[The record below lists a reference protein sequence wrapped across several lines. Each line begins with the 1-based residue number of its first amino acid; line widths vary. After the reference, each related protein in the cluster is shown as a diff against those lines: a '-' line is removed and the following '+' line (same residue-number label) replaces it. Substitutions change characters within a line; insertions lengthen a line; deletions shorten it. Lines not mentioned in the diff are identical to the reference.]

1 MPYGFGVGCGWYGVW
16 TPPCGGAGAAWST
29 GGNTAEPTPAP
40 LWAGAPG
47 TMLGGA
53 AWKEAA
59 TRRHSPRM
67 ASAVGKRSFGFFL
80 SARAISASTAGG
92 SERLIEDAAG
102 GSSCTCAY
110 AMASG
115 ESASNGN
122 RPVTSWNSMMPTEY
136 RSERAS
142 TPRPSACSGERYCGV
157 PTTMPVW
164 VIEVTPDCMA
174 RAMPK
179 SMTLTTPR
187 LVTITLP
194 GLMSRWTRP
203 ISWLTSSAASTSAVT
218 FNALSTGIAPY
229 CRTSWSSTEPSG
241 RPSTYSMTMYG
252 VGMPSPAA
260 APPSDSVS
268 SPVSKTETMLVCV
281 SFATA
286 CASRRNRS
294 RNACSRPS
302 SVCRVLMAT

>member
-1 MPYGFGVGCGWYGVW
+1 M
-16 TPPCGGAGAAWST
+16 GAGALWST

-40 LWAGAPG
+40 LEVCAPG

-59 TRRHSPRM
+59 TRRHSSRM
-67 ASAVGKRSFGFFL
+67 ASALGKRSLGFFF
-80 SARAISASTAGG
+80 SARATSASTAGG
-92 SERLIEDAAG
+92 SERLTDEGAT
-102 GSSCTCAY
+102 GSSWTCAY

-115 ESASNGN
+115 ESASNGR
-122 RPVTSWNSMMPTEY
+122 RPVVSWNSMMPTEY

-142 TPRPSACSGERYCGV
+142 TPRPRACSGDRYCGV
-157 PTTMPVW
+157 PTTMPVC

-187 LVTITLP
+187 LVIITLP

-203 ISWLTSSAASTSAVT
+203 ISWLISSAASTSAVI
-218 FNALSTGIAPY
+218 FSALSAGIAPC
-229 CRTSWSSTEPSG
+229 CRTSSSSTEPSG

-252 VGMPSPAA
+252 VVMPPRS
-260 APPSDSVS
+260 S

-281 SFATA
+281 SLATA
-286 CASRRNRS
+286 WASRRKRS
-294 RNACSRPS
+294 RKACSRPS
-302 SVCRVLMAT
+302 SVWSVLIATCRSSTESYARCTEAMPPSPSKSRSW

>member
-1 MPYGFGVGCGWYGVW
+1 
-16 TPPCGGAGAAWST
+16 
-29 GGNTAEPTPAP
+29 
-40 LWAGAPG
+40 
-47 TMLGGA
+47 MLGGA
-53 AWKEAA
+53 AWKDAA
-59 TRRHSPRM
+59 TRRHSSRM
-67 ASAVGKRSFGFFL
+67 DSAVGKRSFGFFF
-80 SARAISASTAGG
+80 SARATSASTAGG
-92 SERLIEDAAG
+92 SARLTEEGAT

-115 ESASNGN
+115 ESASNGS

-142 TPRPSACSGERYCGV
+142 TPRPRACSGERYCGV

-187 LVTITLP
+187 LVIITLP
-194 GLMSRWTRP
+194 GLMSRWTSP
-203 ISWLTSSAASTSAVT
+203 FSWLISRAASTSAVT
-218 FNALSTGIAPY
+218 FRALSAGIAPY
-229 CRTSWSSTEPSG
+229 CRMSSSSTEPSG

-252 VGMPSPAA
+252 VAMPFNS
-260 APPSDSVS
+260 S

-281 SFATA
+281 SLATA
-286 CASRRNRS
+286 CASRRKRS
-294 RNACSRPS
+294 RKACSRPS
-302 SVCRVLMAT
+302 SVWSVLMATWRSSTAS